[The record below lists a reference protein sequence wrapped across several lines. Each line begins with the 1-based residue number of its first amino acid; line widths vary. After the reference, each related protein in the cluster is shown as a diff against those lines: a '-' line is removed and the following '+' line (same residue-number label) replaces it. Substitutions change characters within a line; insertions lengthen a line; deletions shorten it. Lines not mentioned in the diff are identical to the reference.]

1 MDNTLVIFT
10 SDNGGLTTLE
20 KEQRTAPTS
29 VLPLRAGKGWVY
41 EGGIR
46 VPLIVKTPKNKEAE
60 IINTPVVSMDF
71 YPTILEYSN
80 IPIQPKQH
88 PDGISLKPL
97 LEGKT
102 DKAHSFM
109 VWDFPHYHGSGWT
122 PGRALRKG
130 PWKLVYF
137 FEENRYELY
146 HLKQDPGEK
155 IDLAS
160 EQPVKLEEMKKILN
174 QWAEDM
180 NAQTPIKNS
189 I

>member
-1 MDNTLVIFT
+1 
-10 SDNGGLTTLE
+10 
-20 KEQRTAPTS
+20 
-29 VLPLRAGKGWVY
+29 
-41 EGGIR
+41 
-46 VPLIVKTPKNKEAE
+46 
-60 IINTPVVSMDF
+60 
-71 YPTILEYSN
+71 
-80 IPIQPKQH
+80 
-88 PDGISLKPL
+88 
-97 LEGKT
+97 
-102 DKAHSFM
+102 M

-174 QWAEDM
+174 KWAEDM
-180 NAQTPIKNS
+180 NAQTPIKNT